1 MGAREGEERFLNM
14 EGEGDMVIAMGD
26 GELGMLDVVK
36 GVVEGSSSLS

>member
-1 MGAREGEERFLNM
+1 M

-36 GVVEGSSSLS
+36 GVVEGSSIRGPSSSLS